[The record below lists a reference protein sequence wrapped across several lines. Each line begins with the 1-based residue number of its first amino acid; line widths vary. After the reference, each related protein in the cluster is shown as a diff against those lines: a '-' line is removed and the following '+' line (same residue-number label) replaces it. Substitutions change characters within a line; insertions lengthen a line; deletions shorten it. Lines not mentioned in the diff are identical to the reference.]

1 MIMHQLQNFD
11 KHIYIFI
18 CKMTK
23 GKNEPST
30 YDISIKFI
38 PIMFLFL
45 MILHKIVSNNHPMS
59 ISSSKYLMI

>member
-30 YDISIKFI
+30 YD
-38 PIMFLFL
+38 MMLVFLVDGDYQFKKRSRR
-45 MILHKIVSNNHPMS
+45 HHQATEHS
-59 ISSSKYLMI
+59 

>member
-1 MIMHQLQNFD
+1 MIMHKSQNFD

-30 YDISIKFI
+30 YDMMLVKYPNSI
-38 PIMFLFL
+38 PIMFFL
-45 MILHKIVSNNHPMS
+45 
-59 ISSSKYLMI
+59 